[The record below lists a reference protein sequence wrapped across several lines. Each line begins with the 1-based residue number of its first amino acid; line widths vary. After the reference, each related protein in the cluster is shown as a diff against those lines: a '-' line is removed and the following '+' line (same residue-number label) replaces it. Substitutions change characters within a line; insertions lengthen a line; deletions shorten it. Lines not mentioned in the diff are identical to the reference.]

1 MKNTIKTNKE
11 IFSYLMRKLN
21 FLLISLSLISA
32 FVWQINLKDEKDLIG
47 GWDVSVML
55 FFIYTMIFF
64 TLMLLLSSSAYLN
77 LLLVIRNNLIF
88 RFLSFYGTSVIG
100 SIAVLSLNKYNNIS
114 IAIVFLCI
122 MVYSLFYL
130 KFNKFLK

>member
-1 MKNTIKTNKE
+1 
-11 IFSYLMRKLN
+11 MRKLN

-47 GWDVSVML
+47 RCDMSIML
-55 FFIYTMIFF
+55 FFIYTLMFF
-64 TLMLLLSSSAYLN
+64 TLMLLLSSSYLN
-77 LLLVIRNNLIF
+77 LFLVTRNNLIF

-100 SIAVLSLNKYNNIS
+100 SIAVLSLNKYNKIS

-122 MVYSLFYL
+122 LVYSLFYL
-130 KFNKFLK
+130 KFNKFLNKE

>member
-1 MKNTIKTNKE
+1 MKNTIKNNRE
-11 IFSYLMRKLN
+11 IFSYLIKKLN

-32 FVWQINLKDEKDLIG
+32 FVWQISLKDEKDLIG
-47 GWDVSVML
+47 GCDVSIML
-55 FFIYTMIFF
+55 FFIYTLMFF

-77 LLLVIRNNLIF
+77 LFLVIRNNLIF

-100 SIAVLSLNKYNNIS
+100 SIAVLSLNKYNKIS

-122 MVYSLFYL
+122 LVYSLFYL